1 MVEPRTSPLEF
12 IDTMGGLYE
21 RARASAAAVATVY
34 AHVRRRLLTAL
45 GLPLNTGDERLVAVA
60 ADASGVRRG
69 GALQR
74 RSRMRERHRP
84 ISDLTAKQAV
94 PIVRGAPGVCGA
106 SRRRWEGA
114 KTEMSTLEEV
124 TGQARRELAKVIV
137 GQAEMV
143 DLLLLTIVCGGHALL
158 EGVPGLAKTLAIR
171 ALARIM
177 RLQFQRVQCTPDL
190 MPADI
195 VGANVFNMATSA
207 FTLHQGPVFTDLLLV
222 DEINRMPP
230 RTQAALLEAMEER
243 QVTID
248 GTSHRLSPAF
258 TAFATQNPVEFEG
271 TYPLPEAELD
281 RFLVK
286 IRLGYPD
293 RAAGEEEAI
302 LERHHRGFDARA
314 IDELSVLE
322 PLDLE
327 QLAAARREVQAVTVE
342 APLFTYIA
350 AIARR
355 TREWPSLTLGVSPRG
370 AIHLMQLAKAMAAMD
385 GREFL
390 LPDDVKRAAPPV
402 FRHRL
407 ILKPEA
413 DLEGLTADQITA
425 DILAAVEVPK

>member
-1 MVEPRTSPLEF
+1 
-12 IDTMGGLYE
+12 
-21 RARASAAAVATVY
+21 
-34 AHVRRRLLTAL
+34 
-45 GLPLNTGDERLVAVA
+45 
-60 ADASGVRRG
+60 
-69 GALQR
+69 
-74 RSRMRERHRP
+74 
-84 ISDLTAKQAV
+84 
-94 PIVRGAPGVCGA
+94 
-106 SRRRWEGA
+106 
-114 KTEMSTLEEV
+114 MSTLEEV

-143 DLLLLTIVCGGHALL
+143 DLLLLTFVCGGHALL

-171 ALARIM
+171 ALSRIL

-195 VGANVFNMATSA
+195 VGANVFNLATSA

-314 IDELSVLE
+314 IDELALE

-327 QLAAARREVQAVTVE
+327 QLALARREVQAVAVE

-355 TREWPSLTLGVSPRG
+355 SREWPSLTLGVSPRG
-370 AIHLMQLAKAMAAMD
+370 AIHLMQLAKAMAAME